1 MCTAVMNTGDQD
13 AHDLAHWQGG
23 AHRPDSQ
30 ARRVHR
36 HDQVCVLVCVLVC
49 LEDEHS
55 FYVLVSSST
64 FPCFDVPV
72 RIDQSEVVDHLEM
85 VALDSAGGC
94 PCFAS
99 VAHREASCE
108 LFVEQS
114 SWNICEM
121 SRSLAHFSVFKL
133 QLMTPLD

>member
-1 MCTAVMNTGDQD
+1 MNTGDQD

-36 HDQVCVLVCVLVC
+36 HDQVCVLVCVL
-49 LEDEHS
+49 EDEHELV
-55 FYVLVSSST
+55 VLVSSST

-72 RIDQSEVVDHLEM
+72 RINQSGVVDHLEM

-99 VAHREASCE
+99 FAHREAS
-108 LFVEQS
+108 FA
-114 SWNICEM
+114 
-121 SRSLAHFSVFKL
+121 SLLNSHLGTYAKCRAR
-133 QLMTPLD
+133 